1 VKRAVATWLVSL
13 LLGGASSMAGVMEG
27 GMSPVD
33 MSFYGQMGQTAVY
46 RGYLSPAQVQVVTLV
61 VITDANSGGGAD
73 GVFSGFDLDFLS
85 LDLDGNL
92 ASTFDQYRPRTGGL
106 TIVPGLVRDAA
117 TSVFQPTALHP
128 GPLFGMNVGG
138 SVDAATATLGQR
150 DGSYVYGPTL
160 GVDTSHGWVSL
171 GQGGQLAAAFAC
183 IPVPPTGMYVFAG
196 DVGFNDETLGAH
208 VSVQVPGRMIY
219 VNVPDGNRAPVLL
232 QAGDVVVVTGTGLSG
247 DAVSWRWDLNGDGNY
262 DDGSGQELYFSYEY
276 LVSEL
281 DQLADLSSV
290 GLEVTTFDGYTYKYT
305 VYGEMQGV
313 PEPASILLLGAG
325 AVGIFRRRR
334 LRD

>member
-13 LLGGASSMAGVMEG
+13 LLGGASSMAGVMGEG
-27 GMSPVD
+27 TIPVD
-33 MSFYGQMGQTAVY
+33 MSFYGQVGQTAVY
-46 RGYLSPAQVQVVTLV
+46 RGYLNPAQVQVVTRV
-61 VITDANSGGGAD
+61 VVTDANSGGGAD

-92 ASTFDQYRPRTGGL
+92 VSTSDQYRPRTWVA

-128 GPLFGMNVGG
+128 GPLFGMNVNGI
-138 SVDAATATLGQR
+138 VDAATATLGQR

-171 GQGGQLAAAFAC
+171 GQGGQVAAAFC
-183 IPVPPTGMYVFAG
+183 YIPVPPTGMYVFAG
-196 DVGFNDETLGAH
+196 DVGFSDEILGAH
-208 VSVQVPGRMIY
+208 VSVQVPERLIY
-219 VNVPDGNRAPVLL
+219 VNVPDANQALVQL
-232 QAGDVVVVTGTGLSG
+232 QAGDVAAVTGTDLFG
-247 DAVSWRWDLNGDGNY
+247 DAVSWRWDLNGDGIY
-262 DDGSGQELYFSYEY
+262 DDGSGRELYFSYEY

-290 GLEVTTFDGYTYKYT
+290 GLEVTTDGYTYTYT
-305 VYGEMQGV
+305 VYGGMQGI

-334 LRD
+334 LPR